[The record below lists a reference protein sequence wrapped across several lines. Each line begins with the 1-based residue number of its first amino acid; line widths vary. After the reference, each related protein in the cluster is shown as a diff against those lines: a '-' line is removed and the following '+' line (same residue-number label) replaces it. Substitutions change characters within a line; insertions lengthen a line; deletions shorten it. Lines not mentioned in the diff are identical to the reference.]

1 MSATIITMEDL
12 NSFKTELL
20 HHIEK
25 IVQGSALKHPAKKW
39 LKSKEVRQLLNIS
52 PGTLQ
57 TLRINGT
64 LSYTRI
70 GSIIY
75 YSQDDINAILEQNKN
90 WFQPY

>member
-1 MSATIITMEDL
+1 MSATIITIEDL
-12 NSFKTELL
+12 NTFKTELL
-20 HHIEK
+20 HHIQQ
-25 IVQGSALKHPAKKW
+25 IVQGGALKHPAKKW

-64 LSYTRI
+64 LSYTRT

-90 WFQPY
+90 